1 MATLGEVLEFVQ
13 EAPHKIEVV
22 PSVVH
27 LVIGSLDAGLVVVV
41 GQISI
46 GIEIQIF
53 ADRPVIS
60 NFRWL
65 LPSASLGVRNLEMG
79 EV

>member
-1 MATLGEVLEFVQ
+1 METLGEVLEFVH
-13 EAPHKIEVV
+13 EAPHKIKVV

-27 LVIGSLDAGLVVVV
+27 LVTGSLDAALVAVV

-46 GIEIQIF
+46 AFDIQIF

-60 NFRWL
+60 DFRTL
-65 LPSASLGVRNLEMG
+65 LPFASIGVRNLEIG
-79 EV
+79 EA